1 MGNACYLPGEYPCS
15 CMDRA
20 QGYRALVEAP
30 EGGAARYTIA
40 ILEGIC
46 AGAFVAPCGAL
57 KLCKAVRR
65 AKL

>member
-1 MGNACYLPGEYPCS
+1 
-15 CMDRA
+15 MDRA